1 MPKYDW
7 DPLKEAENRVKHGL
21 DFSQL
26 ERFEWDLATLEIDDR
41 EDYGELREKAVSF
54 IGDVMFVLIFTERN
68 DVVRAISLRK
78 ATKLERRQYVQST
91 K

>member
-7 DPLKEAENRVKHGL
+7 YPSKEAESRVKHGL
-21 DFSQL
+21 DFAQL
-26 ERFEWDLATLEIDDR
+26 ERFEWDLATFEIDDR

-54 IGDVMFVLIFTERN
+54 IGEVIHVLIFTER
-68 DVVRAISLRK
+68 DEVVRAISLRK
-78 ATKLERRQYVQST
+78 ATKLERRRYVQST